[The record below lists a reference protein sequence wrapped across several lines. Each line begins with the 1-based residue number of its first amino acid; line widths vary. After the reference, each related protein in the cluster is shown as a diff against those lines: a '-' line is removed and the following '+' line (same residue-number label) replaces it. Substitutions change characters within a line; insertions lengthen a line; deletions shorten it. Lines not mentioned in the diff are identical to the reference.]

1 MEFKPLLTKF
11 VKFGIVGASGF
22 VIHGG
27 LLYLLRDVVGIN
39 QFVANII
46 GFVVAASSDY
56 FLNRVWTFRS
66 QEKQVA
72 VEYLKF
78 FIVSVVGLGINSGT
92 LWLQSLLL
100 PDWAAEGDPR
110 FYILWIVAVAVTT
123 LWNFFG
129 NLLFTFRGVGEVKEV
144 EKVKEGGL

>member
-1 MEFKPLLTKF
+1 MEFKPLITKF

-27 LLYLLRDVVGIN
+27 LLYLLRDVVEIN

-46 GFVVAASSDY
+46 GFVAAATSNY
-56 FLNRVWTFRS
+56 FLNRWWTFRS
-66 QEKQVA
+66 QEKQVT

-78 FIVSVVGLGINSGT
+78 FLVSVVGLGINTGS
-92 LWLQSLLL
+92 LWLLTHLVPS
-100 PDWAAEGDPR
+100 WTGEGDWR
-110 FYILWIVAVAVTT
+110 FYILWLIAVGITT

-129 NLLFTFRGVGEVKEV
+129 NMLFTFKQ
-144 EKVKEGGL
+144 K

>member
-46 GFVVAASSDY
+46 GFFVAASSNY

-72 VEYLKF
+72 VEYMKF

>member
-46 GFVVAASSDY
+46 GFVAAASSNY

>member
-46 GFVVAASSDY
+46 GFVVAASSNY

-129 NLLFTFRGVGEVKEV
+129 NLLFTFKQSNTQTINHHGNPVQ
-144 EKVKEGGL
+144 

>member
-1 MEFKPLLTKF
+1 MEWRPLILKF
-11 VKFGIVGASGF
+11 VKFGVVGASGF

-46 GFVVAASSDY
+46 GFVAAASSNY
-56 FLNRVWTFRS
+56 FLNRWWTFRS
-66 QEKQVA
+66 HEKQMG

-78 FIVSVVGLGINSGT
+78 FLVSVVGLGINSGT
-92 LWLQSLLL
+92 LWLLSRLL
-100 PDWAAEGDPR
+100 PAWAAEGDWR
-110 FYILWIVAVAVTT
+110 FYILWIVAVGVTM

-129 NLLFTFRGVGEVKEV
+129 NMLFTFKQ
-144 EKVKEGGL
+144 KK